1 MMQIPIA
8 SAESAGLD
16 PDRLARAY
24 ALLDHAVAAGAI
36 PGAALLV
43 ARHGQAVAPHVCGA
57 QYLTPDSPPIRPD
70 TIFLVASV
78 TKPVT
83 AAAVMLLV
91 ERGKLLLSDRVA
103 DYIPAFDNR
112 GKEAVRIRHLL
123 THTSGLPD
131 MVGADRSLRRRLAPL
146 SEFLAHVC
154 EVELA
159 FPPGTH
165 IQYQSMGFLLLAA
178 IVERIEGVSFPIF
191 LRREIFE
198 PLGMRDTG
206 LGAHGLDMSRIAQVN
221 VPEEMRGA
229 DWGWNESWWRHLGA
243 PWGGMFTTVGDF
255 FRFCQLFLNGG
266 ELAGVRLL
274 SPATVAEMTRNQ
286 TGLMPTIPAEEQYRQ
301 AWGLGWGIAW
311 RRDLGSGWS
320 NYGDLVAPETFGH
333 GGATGTLV
341 WADPTRD
348 LVCVLFTTE
357 PTALSSGLARR
368 CSNLVAATAINRG

>member
-1 MMQIPIA
+1 MA

-24 ALLDHAVAAGAI
+24 ALLDHAVATGAI

-43 ARHGQAVAPHVCGA
+43 ARHGQPIAPHVCGV
-57 QYLTPDSPPIRPD
+57 QYLAPDSPPIRPD

-83 AAAVMLLV
+83 ATAAMLLV
-91 ERGKLLLSDRVA
+91 ERGKLLLNERAA
-103 DYIPAFDNR
+103 DYIPEFGNR

-131 MVGADRSLRRRLAPL
+131 MVADDRALRRRHAPL
-146 SEFLAHVC
+146 SEFLARVC
-154 EVELA
+154 EAELA

-178 IVERIEGVSFPIF
+178 IVERIEGVSFPDF

-206 LGAHGLDMSRIAQVN
+206 LGAQGLEIDRIAQVN

-229 DWGWNESWWRHLGA
+229 DWGWNESWWRHFGA

-274 SPATVAEMTRNQ
+274 SPATVEEMTCNQ
-286 TGLMPTIPAEEQYRQ
+286 TGQMPTIPVEEQYRQ
-301 AWGLGWGIAW
+301 AWGLGWAIAG
-311 RRDLGSGWS
+311 RRDPGSGWS

-341 WADPTRD
+341 WADPTRG
-348 LVCVLFTTE
+348 LVCILFTTE
-357 PTALSSGLARR
+357 PTALSSGLAAR
-368 CSNLVAATAINRG
+368 CSNLVAAAALSRA